1 MDTEI
6 MAYIGLVA
14 TACSIAGF
22 WIGRKREARQEG
34 AAEGGI
40 RSDVEYIKRRSD
52 DTLLEVK
59 DINKSIS
66 NLSERVTRVEE
77 SSKQAHKRLDT
88 IERQIIN
95 KEE

>member
-1 MDTEI
+1 MDAEWIT
-6 MAYIGLVA
+6 AIGLIA
-14 TACSIAGF
+14 TLCSVAGF
-22 WIGRKREARQEG
+22 FLGRKKEVKQEG
-34 AAEGGI
+34 NNEGEMKA
-40 RSDVEYIKRRSD
+40 DMEYLKRRSD

-77 SSKQAHKRLDT
+77 SAKQAHKRIDR
-88 IERQIIN
+88 IEN